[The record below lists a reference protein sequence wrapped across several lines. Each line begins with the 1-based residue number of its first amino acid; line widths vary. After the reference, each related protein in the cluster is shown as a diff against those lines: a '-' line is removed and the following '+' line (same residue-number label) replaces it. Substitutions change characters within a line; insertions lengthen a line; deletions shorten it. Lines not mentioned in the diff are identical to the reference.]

1 MDLVRERELMDNMF
15 GGGTDFLIR
24 RRFELLKRKE
34 DEDMKNWELLSTVT
48 LDEPKNVAFELKN
61 INCTE
66 IYIFANVG
74 ITESGNTSINVG
86 NVGMFTAI
94 STIGSCKY
102 NTIHLFVV
110 GGRLLMDE
118 VDDYV
123 LQGYPTNKVGIH
135 PKSSIIGDTITKI
148 KLFRNLNTNT
158 FVKGSNFEIWG
169 R

>member
-1 MDLVRERELMDNMF
+1 MSDKILS
-15 GGGTDFLIR
+15 GGGTEFLLR
-24 RRFELLKRKE
+24 RRFNLLNKGVDEEMKE
-34 DEDMKNWELLSTVT
+34 FKLLSTVT

-86 NVGMFTAI
+86 NVGTFTAI
-94 STIGSCKY
+94 NTIGSCKY

-118 VDDYV
+118 VGDYA
-123 LQGYPTNKVGIH
+123 LQGYTYNKVGIH
-135 PKSSIIGDTITKI
+135 PNPSLVGDTITNI
-148 KLFRNLNTNT
+148 KLFRNAVANT
-158 FVKGSNFEIWG
+158 FVKGSTFEIWG